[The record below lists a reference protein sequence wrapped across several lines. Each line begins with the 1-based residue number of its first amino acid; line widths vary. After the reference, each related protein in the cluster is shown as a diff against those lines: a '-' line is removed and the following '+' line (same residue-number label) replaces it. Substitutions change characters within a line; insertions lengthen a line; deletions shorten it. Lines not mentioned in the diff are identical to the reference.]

1 MKTTLY
7 LNWKANPSM
16 GEVFTPIGLV
26 NNILDKIPLEVWK
39 NPESTFLDPCM
50 GKGTFLLEI
59 IRRLVYIYGYTEE
72 DAKSRVYGYDI
83 RVKYVG
89 HLTRRGLKNV
99 RHKDFLN
106 ENILMKFDVIIGN
119 PPFQKALK
127 SGKKSVDTLW
137 AKFIQKG
144 FEIVKDGGVVSLI
157 SPDGWCS
164 PTFDIPS
171 GEVSIFRDYFKV
183 NNLTYVATNNKVK
196 PYFKNIGTSFTYF
209 VCETNTYKNKTIFD
223 DGSVIAEFNI
233 SSFNF
238 IPKKID
244 NISLSLHEKILNG
257 GEKFIFE
264 RYRKKDGGM
273 LDERHPHFLTPK
285 LKFSRGLAVFNVSG
299 DNGTTGYDV
308 FTYAYH
314 IQDGETIE
322 SGLSVLNSKA
332 YKFVLNQKWNQYFT
346 KYIPNM
352 VKKPKLNK
360 VYSDLEIYQ
369 FLDLTQE
376 EINYIDLNVR

>member
-1 MKTTLY
+1 MGKFLE
-7 LNWKANPSM
+7 LKSNPSK
-16 GEVFTPIGLV
+16 GEVFTPTLLV
-26 NNILDKIPLEVWK
+26 SEMLDKIPDDFWK
-39 NPESTFLDPCM
+39 NPNAKFLDPSIR
-50 GKGTFLLEI
+50 KGTFLIEI
-59 IRRLVYIYGYTEE
+59 VRRLVYIYGYTET
-72 DAKSRVYGYDI
+72 DAKSRVYGYDT
-83 RVKYVG
+83 RVKYIN
-89 HLTRRGLKNV
+89 HLKRRGFVNV

-106 ENILMKFDVIIGN
+106 EEINMKFDVIVGN

-137 AKFIQKG
+137 AKFIQKS
-144 FEIVKDGGVVSLI
+144 FEIVKEGGIVSLV

-209 VCETNTYKNKTIFD
+209 VCEKSNYKNRTIFD
-223 DGSVIAEFNI
+223 DGSTLVEFNI
-233 SSFNF
+233 LPFNF

-244 NISLSLHEKILNG
+244 NISISIHEKLLNG
-257 GEKFIFE
+257 GNKFIFE

-273 LDERHPHFLTPK
+273 LDDRHPHFSTPK
-285 LKFSRGLAVFNVSG
+285 LKFSRGIAIFNVSA
-299 DNGTTGYDV
+299 DNGTAGYDV

-314 IQDGETIE
+314 LQDGETIE

-352 VKKPKLNK
+352 VKKPELNK
-360 VYSDLEIYQ
+360 IYSDSEIYQ
-369 FLDLTQE
+369 FLELTQE
-376 EINYIDLNVR
+376 EINYVESNIG